1 LRKRSSYRLISIGSL
16 FVLLA
21 LCWSSAPA
29 QEAVPK
35 VEDST
40 LAARLS
46 KRVTIDADDAFLPS
60 ILAILA
66 EKSDFNIVTGPGVGE
81 KERICVHLKNTPI
94 EEAINL
100 VVRAAGLSYEIVG
113 NSFLVAE
120 TEQLEKEIGLT
131 AYVIQLQYANADEV
145 KALLQDLTENIQVE
159 TSGNRILIMASPK
172 VIAEVREVIKQVDQP
187 AQQIMLEARLVE
199 VYTAGLEKLG
209 IDWEQLSQ
217 IETGL
222 AENATNPD
230 GSGRPPG
237 NIYRY
242 EDEFGVIREL
252 GPDEA
257 GTVYER
263 IDGFKNIGHFS
274 RRLTS
279 FEVALDFLIKRDK
292 ARVLANSKVTTMNNR
307 EAAILIGE
315 VIPFTPPNF
324 QVVAGGGFAQ
334 QIIERDS
341 VGVKLRIT
349 PTINKAGFITVKVE
363 PEVSSIIELV
373 QGYLPRKKIRTA
385 TTTVMVRDGQKI
397 FIGGLLSVDN
407 SYIEHKVP
415 VLGDIPLLGYLFRH
429 KYQSSKKTD
438 LLIEI
443 TPHIIDTERL
453 TMTDGYIADTP
464 IYSSREIT
472 DLEEIS
478 PYLNSDYD
486 EKYDLEALRKVEQEY
501 LRPAESLT
509 EPRKE

>member
-1 LRKRSSYRLISIGSL
+1 MRKRGFYKFVCGGFSLIFLAVCLSSLQ
-16 FVLLA
+16 A
-21 LCWSSAPA
+21 ENAP
-29 QEAVPK
+29 QEA
-35 VEDST
+35 EELT

-46 KRVTIDADDAFLPS
+46 KKVTIDADDVFLPS

-66 EKSDFNIVTGPGVGE
+66 EKSGFNIVTGPGVGE
-81 KERICVHLKNTPI
+81 KERISVHLKDTPI
-94 EEAINL
+94 EEAVNL

-120 TEQLEKEIGLT
+120 AEQLEKEIGLT
-131 AYVIQLQYANADEV
+131 AYVIQLQYANAEEV
-145 KALLQDLTENIQVE
+145 KVLLQDLTENIQVE
-159 TSGNRILIMASPK
+159 TSGNRLLVMASPK
-172 VIAEVREVIKQVDQP
+172 IIAEVREVIKQVDQP
-187 AQQIMLEARLVE
+187 AQQITLEARLVE

-217 IETGL
+217 IQTGL
-222 AENATNPD
+222 AENAANPD

-237 NIYRY
+237 HIYRY

-252 GPDEA
+252 GPDEP

-279 FEVALDFLIKRDK
+279 FEIALDFLIKHDR

-397 FIGGLLSVDN
+397 FIGGLLSVDD

-415 VLGDIPLLGYLFRH
+415 ILGDIPLLGYLFRH
-429 KYQSSKKTD
+429 KYQSNKKTD
-438 LLIEI
+438 LLIEV
-443 TPHIIDTERL
+443 TPHIIDSEKL
-453 TMTDGYIADTP
+453 TSTGGYIGDIP
-464 IYSSREIT
+464 IYSEGEMT
-472 DLEEIS
+472 DLEKVN
-478 PYLNSDYD
+478 PFLKSDYD
-486 EKYDLEALRKVEQEY
+486 QKYDIEALRELEEDY
-501 LRPAESLT
+501 LRPPEGAQ
-509 EPRKE
+509 EPKKE

>member
-1 LRKRSSYRLISIGSL
+1 MFFSPASWQYSPRRAVSIS
-16 FVLLA
+16 LLA
-21 LCWSSAPA
+21 RGW
-29 QEAVPK
+29 
-35 VEDST
+35 
-40 LAARLS
+40 
-46 KRVTIDADDAFLPS
+46 
-60 ILAILA
+60 
-66 EKSDFNIVTGPGVGE
+66 GE
-81 KERICVHLKNTPI
+81 KERISVHLKDTPI
-94 EEAINL
+94 EEAVNL
-100 VVRAAGLSYEIVG
+100 VVRAAGLSYEIIG

-120 TEQLEKEIGLT
+120 AEQLEKEIGLT
-131 AYVIQLQYANADEV
+131 AYVIQLQYANAEEV
-145 KALLQDLTENIQVE
+145 KVLLQDLTENIQVE
-159 TSGNRILIMASPK
+159 TSGNRLLVMASPK
-172 VIAEVREVIKQVDQP
+172 IIAEVREVVKQVDQP
-187 AQQIMLEARLVE
+187 AQQITLEARLVE

-217 IETGL
+217 VQTGL
-222 AENATNPD
+222 AENALNPD

-237 NIYRY
+237 HIFRY

-257 GTVYER
+257 GTAYER
-263 IDGFKNIGHFS
+263 IDGFKNIGHLS

-279 FEVALDFLIKRDK
+279 FDIALDFLMKHDQ
-292 ARVLANSKVTTMNNR
+292 ARVLANTKVTTMNNR
-307 EAAILIGE
+307 EATILIGE

-407 SYIEHKVP
+407 SYIEHRVP

-429 KYQSSKKTD
+429 KYQSNKKTD
-438 LLIEI
+438 LLIEV
-443 TPHIIDTERL
+443 TPHIIDSEKLSSTG
-453 TMTDGYIADTP
+453 GYLGDTP
-464 IYSSREIT
+464 IYAEGEIT
-472 DLEEIS
+472 DLEEVNPLLKS
-478 PYLNSDYD
+478 EYD
-486 EKYDLEALRKVEQEY
+486 EKYDAEALRQLQQDYSRPQE
-501 LRPAESLT
+501 EVK
-509 EPRKE
+509 EPVKQ